1 MTHAHTSDSSHHPAN
16 PYYIGRRRARVS
28 HEDRSGALAPGI
40 TATRD
45 RFAPQR
51 KRLYIVRFVVSFN
64 VIRISLH
71 YRGFIVESYGAFGN
85 EAWDFIHKVAKRDTV
100 GESSGGF
107 NPWGRPEWKRH
118 FTLSIGFAIQRGNA
132 AMLIRSDQRR
142 RANTNFRASG
152 PSTIYR

>member
-1 MTHAHTSDSSHHPAN
+1 MYLVSSQSAEEALFKRCETHFRKKCLDPVTGLRDP
-16 PYYIGRRRARVS
+16 ARVEKAKAEGGPYLS
-28 HEDRSGALAPGI
+28 KDSYLH
-40 TATRD
+40 
-45 RFAPQR
+45 
-51 KRLYIVRFVVSFN
+51 
-64 VIRISLH
+64 RIKSKGLPLH
-71 YRGFIVESYGAFGN
+71 YRGFIVESYGAFGK

-152 PSTIYR
+152 PTMY